1 MSVGSISS
9 LSINDREENEIL
21 FRSTCKWDRGRP
33 NNHLITIISNLMP
46 SMMDEHDGE
55 ESRTELDS
63 HENMVVVGNHATIYY
78 NTGNKVGV
86 SSFTP
91 DYQALEKV
99 SIVDAAVQYTCQYM
113 EKVYVL
119 MFRNAL
125 VVPSMENNLIPSF
138 VVI

>member
-1 MSVGSISS
+1 MMERSQELSS
-9 LSINDREENEIL
+9 THMKIWWLLEIMQR
-21 FRSTCKWDRGRP
+21 F
-33 NNHLITIISNLMP
+33 IIIL
-46 SMMDEHDGE
+46 GI
-55 ESRTELDS
+55 RW
-63 HENMVVVGNHATIYY
+63 VR
-78 NTGNKVGV
+78 
-86 SSFTP
+86 SFTP

-125 VVPSMENNLIPSF
+125 VVPSMENNIIPSF